1 MRRRAGRP
9 REPKWRGAAWTEER
23 GTSDEGR
30 RRRKGAPEVRGK
42 TVRRSTARI
51 TAAGRPVSWLGAN
64 FWSSTGGPLMWR
76 SYDPAVVRAELR
88 VLREHG
94 LTMTRS
100 FFYWPDFMPGPDV
113 IDEDMAA
120 RFADFLDRHAEQQM
134 STVPT
139 FIVGHMSGQNWDPAW
154 RAGRDLYADV
164 WMVGRQAWFAGE
176 MVRRFGP
183 HPAVA
188 GWLVSNEMPLYG
200 GDHAPPETVA
210 AWAQILR
217 DAVRAAGGRQPF
229 SLGDGSWGIEASG
242 RENGFRLAD
251 VARLCDFLGP
261 HVYPVGDDQIRQHY
275 AAAWQCELAST
286 FGRPVVLEE
295 FGVSSDFASAAN
307 AACYYRH
314 VLHHSLLAGATGW
327 IAWNNTDF
335 DLPGQ
340 DPYRH
345 HAFEQHFGLTDAA
358 GAAKPALGEM
368 RAFAATLDAIEVSR
382 CARTDSDAALI
393 IPGYLD
399 TSYPFADPADRA
411 HIARALAQAYVSAR
425 LADLPVALTRETSG
439 IVSQGQGD
447 ARLYLAPSVKQL
459 LAPTASVLERLAA
472 GGACVYLSY
481 SAGQTGWHRGPS
493 YGRLDETFGVRHQLD
508 VGLANPIEDDAVVL
522 YFRQDFG
529 DLARGTT
536 LTFAAAGN
544 QHSRSFLPVEPA
556 GAEVIAT
563 DNHGRPALLLRRT
576 GPGNRGS
583 LILCTYPIE
592 HMAAL
597 TPQVNPDDTVSLYS
611 ALAAH
616 AGVRRAVTVDDP
628 RVACDTLIR
637 DDGTLFAVL
646 ASHAA
651 EPLTVKPG
659 LDSGGALTALDG
671 TENGEGVTLGP
682 FGIKV
687 FKVTGRPGP

>member
-1 MRRRAGRP
+1 MRRNSARLIVGGRA
-9 REPKWRGAAWTEER
+9 
-23 GTSDEGR
+23 
-30 RRRKGAPEVRGK
+30 
-42 TVRRSTARI
+42 
-51 TAAGRPVSWLGAN
+51 VSWLGAN
-64 FWSSTGGPLMWR
+64 FWSRTGGPHMWR
-76 SYDPAVVRAELR
+76 RYDPAVIRAELR

-100 FFYWPDFMPGPDV
+100 FFYWPDFMPEPDAV
-113 IDEDMAA
+113 DEDMAA
-120 RFADFLDRHAEQQM
+120 RFADFLDRHAELGM

-154 RAGRDLYADV
+154 RGGRDLYADV
-164 WMVGRQAWFAGE
+164 WLVGRQAWFAGQ
-176 MVRRFGP
+176 MVRRFGA
-183 HPAVA
+183 HRAVA

-210 AWAQILR
+210 AWAQIIR
-217 DAVRAAGGRQPF
+217 DAVRAAGGHQPF
-229 SLGDGSWGIEASG
+229 SLGDGAWGIEASG

-261 HVYPVGDDQIRQHY
+261 HVYPVGDDPIRQHY
-275 AAAWQCELAST
+275 AAAWQCELAGT

-295 FGVSSDFASAAN
+295 FGVSSDFASDAN
-307 AACYYRH
+307 AARYYRH

-358 GAAKPALGEM
+358 GRPKPALDEM
-368 RAFAATLDAIEVSR
+368 RAFADELDAIDAVR

-399 TSYPFADPADRA
+399 TGYPFADPADRA
-411 HIARALAQAYVSAR
+411 HIARALAQAYVCAR
-425 LADLPVALTRETSG
+425 LADLPVALTRETDG
-439 IVSQGQGD
+439 ITSDRQGD

-459 LAPTASVLERLAA
+459 LAPTAAGLKRLAA

-481 SAGQTGWHRGPS
+481 SPGDTGWHRGPS
-493 YGRLDETFGVRHQLD
+493 YGRLNELFGVRHQLD
-508 VGLANPIEDDAVVL
+508 VGMNNPIEDDVVT
-522 YFRQDFG
+522 FRLRRDFG
-529 DLARGTT
+529 GLARGTT
-536 LTFAAAGN
+536 LTFKAAGD
-544 QHSRSFLPVEPA
+544 QHSRGFLPVEPA
-556 GAEVIAT
+556 GPGGAEVLAA
-563 DNHGRPALLLRRT
+563 DARGRPALLLRRA
-576 GPGNRGS
+576 GPAGRGS
-583 LILCTYPIE
+583 LVLCTYPIE

-597 TPQVNPDDTVSLYS
+597 TPQVNPDDSVTLYG
-611 ALAAH
+611 ALASH
-616 AGVRRAVTVDDP
+616 AGVRRAITVDDP

-651 EPLTVKPG
+651 EPLTVKPALG
-659 LDSGGALTALDG
+659 CGGELAPLDG
-671 TENGEGVTLGP
+671 QGAGEGVTLAP
-682 FGIKV
+682 FGIKIMTI
-687 FKVTGRPGP
+687 TGSGATGASPGRRPGP

>member
-1 MRRRAGRP
+1 M
-9 REPKWRGAAWTEER
+9 
-23 GTSDEGR
+23 
-30 RRRKGAPEVRGK
+30 
-42 TVRRSTARI
+42 RRSTARI

-64 FWSSTGGPLMWR
+64 FWSRTGGPHMWR
-76 SYDPAVVRAELR
+76 HYDPAVVRAELR
-88 VLREHG
+88 VLRAHG

-100 FFYWPDFMPGPDV
+100 FFYWPDFMPEPDV
-113 IDEDMAA
+113 IDEDMTA

-154 RAGRDLYADV
+154 RGGRDLYADV

-183 HPAVA
+183 HPAVG

-210 AWAQILR
+210 AWAQIIR
-217 DAVRAAGGRQPF
+217 DAVRAAGGHHPF

-242 RENGFRLAD
+242 RENGFRLGDA
-251 VARLCDFLGP
+251 ARLCDFLGP

-286 FGRPVVLEE
+286 FGKPVVLEE
-295 FGVSSDFASAAN
+295 FGVSSDFASQAHAAR
-307 AACYYRH
+307 YYRH

-327 IAWNNTDF
+327 IAWSNTDF
-335 DLPGQ
+335 DLPAR

-345 HAFEQHFGLTDAA
+345 HAFEQHFGLTDAS
-358 GAAKPALGEM
+358 GVAKPALAEM
-368 RAFAATLDAIEVSR
+368 AAFAATLDAIEVNR

-425 LADLPVALTRETSG
+425 LADVPVALTRETG
-439 IVSQGQGD
+439 GLARD

-459 LAPTASVLERLAA
+459 LAPTAVTLEGLAA
-472 GGACVYLSY
+472 DGACVYLSY
-481 SAGQTGWHRGPS
+481 SAGDTGWHRGPS

-508 VGLANPIEDDAVVL
+508 VGMANPIEDDVVVL
-522 YFRQDFG
+522 SFHRDFG
-529 DLARGTT
+529 GLARGAT
-536 LTFAAAGN
+536 LTFRAAGN
-544 QHSRSFLPVEPA
+544 SHSRAFLPVEPA
-556 GAEVIAT
+556 GAEVLAT
-563 DNHGRPALLLRRT
+563 DARGRPALLLRRA
-576 GPGNRGS
+576 GRGS
-583 LILCTYPIE
+583 LVLGTYPIE

-597 TPQVNPDDTVSLYS
+597 RARVNPDDTVTLYD

-646 ASHAA
+646 ASHAD

-659 LDSGGALTALDG
+659 LAADRELTTLDG
-671 TENGEGVTLGP
+671 TQMGEGVSFGP

-687 FKVTGRPGP
+687 LMVIGRPEP

>member
-1 MRRRAGRP
+1 M
-9 REPKWRGAAWTEER
+9 
-23 GTSDEGR
+23 
-30 RRRKGAPEVRGK
+30 
-42 TVRRSTARI
+42 RRSTARI
-51 TAAGRPVSWLGAN
+51 TAGGQPVSWLGAN
-64 FWSSTGGPLMWR
+64 FWSRTGGPHMWR
-76 SYDPAVVRAELR
+76 RYDPAVVRAELR

-113 IDEDMAA
+113 IDEDMTA
-120 RFADFLDRHAEQQM
+120 RFADFLDRHADQQM

-154 RAGRDLYADV
+154 RGGRDLYADV

-188 GWLVSNEMPLYG
+188 DWLVSNEMPLYG

-210 AWAQILR
+210 AWAQIIR
-217 DAVRAAGGRQPF
+217 DAVRAAGGDQPF
-229 SLGDGSWGIEASG
+229 SLGDGCWGIEASG

-251 VARLCDFLGP
+251 AARLCDFLGP

-275 AAAWQCELAST
+275 AAAWQCELAGT
-286 FGRPVVLEE
+286 FGKPVVLEE
-295 FGVSSDFASAAN
+295 FGVSSDFAADAN
-307 AACYYRH
+307 AARYYRH

-345 HAFEQHFGLTDAA
+345 HAFEQHFGLTDAS
-358 GAAKPALGEM
+358 GAAKPALAEM
-368 RAFAATLDAIEVSR
+368 RAFAATLDAIEVTR
-382 CARTDSDAALI
+382 CTRTDSDAALI
-393 IPGYLD
+393 IPSYLD

-439 IVSQGQGD
+439 ISHD

-459 LAPTASVLERLAA
+459 LAPTAAALERLAA
-472 GGACVYLSY
+472 DGACVYASY
-481 SAGQTGWHRGPS
+481 SAGDTEWHRGPS
-493 YGRLDETFGVRHQLD
+493 YGRLNETFGVRHQLD
-508 VGLANPIEDDAVVL
+508 VGMANPIEDDAVML
-522 YFRQDFG
+522 YFHRDFG
-529 DLARGTT
+529 NLARGTT
-536 LTFAAAGN
+536 LTFHPAGHR
-544 QHSRSFLPVEPA
+544 HSKAFLPVEPA

-563 DNHGRPALLLRRT
+563 DNRGRPALLSRQA
-576 GPGNRGS
+576 GRGS

-597 TPQVNPDDTVSLYS
+597 TPRVNPDNTVTLYD
-611 ALAAH
+611 ALATH

-628 RVACDTLIR
+628 RVGCDTLIR

-651 EPLTVKPG
+651 EPVTVKP
-659 LDSGGALTALDG
+659 LLAGGELAGGELTGRELTTLDG
-671 TENGEGVTLGP
+671 TEAGEGVTLGP
-682 FGIKV
+682 FGIKIFIV
-687 FKVTGRPGP
+687 AGRPGP